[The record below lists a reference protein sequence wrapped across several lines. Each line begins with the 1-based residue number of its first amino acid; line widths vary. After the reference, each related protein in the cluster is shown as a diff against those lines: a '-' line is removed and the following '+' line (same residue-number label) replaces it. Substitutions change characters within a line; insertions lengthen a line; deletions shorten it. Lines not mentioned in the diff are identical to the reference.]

1 MDELQA
7 LRSLIAE
14 AESMGATEYT
24 DSPHVIIAMDI
35 PVDEYDD
42 PTDPGI
48 IQACGPFPDAVTALA
63 AAERHE
69 AQLNRGSK
77 VKMFRVIAVPL
88 FAGRL

>member
-1 MDELQA
+1 MQT

-14 AESMGATEYT
+14 AEAMGATEYT
-24 DSPHVIIAMDI
+24 DHPHVIIALDV

-42 PTDPGI
+42 PADPGI
-48 IQACGPFPDAVTALA
+48 IQACGPFPNAVTALA

-88 FAGRL
+88 FPGRP